1 MTLVELFERTPIENM
16 ISALTLSPEKIIF
29 VGVPSQMRTP
39 VQRYRRFLAESGRKC
54 ETVTVGIDKN
64 DLSDTVNALTRIV
77 LTEKDCVF
85 DITGGDDLTLFA
97 LGTVFEKLR
106 PTHKMEVHRVSL
118 ATGKFI
124 DCDGNGI
131 NCADESAAIDI
142 NSLVALFGGKVR
154 AKTVFPN
161 GEVHKKAIDA
171 LWEVSKKEPK
181 EWNVKCSILKEFEKA
196 ASEHGNDVEA
206 LAQYING
213 YSRKKPKFVSFAQQL
228 SAEGIIE
235 VKKRDLTDFRYGYR
249 DEFTKECLDK
259 AGNILEHKVYSEVLN
274 ASQNGVPFFTDAA
287 MGVTIDW
294 DGELHSSDVP
304 DTTNE
309 IDVIAMH
316 GTTPVF
322 ISCKNGSIDEVEL
335 YKLNTVAARFGGA
348 YARKVLFA
356 TDFSRPSA
364 MSEKA
369 FYQRA
374 ADMNIKIVPNAAEL
388 SSKEWNIALIG
399 AV

>member
-29 VGVPSQMRTP
+29 VGVPSQMNSP
-39 VQRYRRFLAESGRKC
+39 IKRYRRYLEGVGRKC
-54 ETVTVGIDKN
+54 EIVTVGIDKN
-64 DLSDTVNALTRIV
+64 DLSDTVNALTRIA

-106 PTHKMEVHRVSL
+106 PTRNMEIHRVSL

-142 NSLVALFGGKVR
+142 DSLVTLFGGKVR
-154 AKTVFPN
+154 SKTVF
-161 GEVHKKAIDA
+161 ESAEIHKKAINS
-171 LWEVSKKEPK
+171 LWAVSKREPK
-181 EWNVKCSILKEFEKA
+181 TWNIKCSVLKEFEKA
-196 ASEHGNDVEA
+196 AAEHGNNIEA
-206 LAQYING
+206 LAPYISE
-213 YSRKKPKFVSFAQQL
+213 YEKKKPMFISFAQQL
-228 SAEGIIE
+228 SAEEII
-235 VKKRDLTDFRYGYR
+235 KMSKRELCDFRYCYR
-249 DEFTKECLDK
+249 DDFTKECLDK
-259 AGNILEHKVYSEVLN
+259 AGNILEHKVYSEVLS
-274 ASQNGVPFFTDAA
+274 AKQNGVPFFTDAA

-294 DGELHSSDVP
+294 DGQTHNPSIPE
-304 DTTNE
+304 TTNE
-309 IDVIAMH
+309 IDVMAMH
-316 GTTPVF
+316 GITPVF
-322 ISCKNGSIDEVEL
+322 ISCKNGGIDEIEL

-356 TDFSRPSA
+356 TDFSRPSV

-374 ADMNIKIVPNAAEL
+374 ADMNIKVVPNAAEL
-388 SSKEWNIALIG
+388 SDKEWSLALIG
-399 AV
+399 AL